1 MMVKK
6 SNLSKIGSL
15 KVLLPFFTPYKK
27 YFFIAVFSLVL
38 AACATLAV
46 PFCFR
51 QIINLGFSSSSSSQ
65 INATFINLFL
75 VACAVAFST
84 ALRFYMVSWLGERIT
99 SDIKKAVYEHV
110 LYQSPEFFETTQSG
124 EILSRINTDT
134 TLIQTLVGTSV
145 SMAIR
150 NALLLIG
157 GLVMMFITS
166 AKLSLFILVMLL
178 LTVIPTMI
186 LGRRVRKLSKN
197 SQDKIADASALAGE
211 KLNAI
216 STIQSFTNE
225 SSETKLF
232 NQYVETSFITARV
245 RNLARANLT
254 FIAIF
259 LGFSSIILILWLGAY
274 AVTRNEMSSG
284 ELTQFI
290 LYTVI
295 VAGAIAVVAEVIGDT
310 QRAIGASERLLE
322 LLQLNS
328 GIKNPITPKSL
339 PSLPAQG
346 IHLAIQNLS
355 FRYASNPNAVLSN
368 VSFEINP
375 GERVAIVGPS
385 GAGKTSLFQLL
396 LRFYDPQSGTIKL
409 NGIDIKDMNL
419 QELRKLIGI
428 VPQDVVIF
436 STNAL
441 ENIRYGKEDA
451 TDEEVF
457 HAANLA
463 AADEFITRL
472 PDGYQTFLGDRGMRL
487 SGGQKQRIV
496 IARAL
501 LKNPPLLLLDE
512 ATSALD
518 AESEHLVQQALE
530 VAMKNRTTL
539 VIAHR
544 LSTVK
549 QADRII
555 VLEHGRIIETG
566 THASLIDQ
574 GGLYSNLA
582 KLQFTDN

>member
-1 MMVKK
+1 MA
-6 SNLSKIGSL
+6 LSTS
-15 KVLLPFFTPYKK
+15 
-27 YFFIAVFSLVL
+27 
-38 AACATLAV
+38 
-46 PFCFR
+46 
-51 QIINLGFSSSSSSQ
+51 
-65 INATFINLFL
+65 
-75 VACAVAFST
+75 
-84 ALRFYMVSWLGERIT
+84 LRFYMVSWLGERIT
-99 SDIKKAVYEHV
+99 ADIRKAIYSHV

-124 EILSRINTDT
+124 EILSRLNTDT
-134 TLIQTLVGTSV
+134 TLIQTLIGTSI

-150 NALLLIG
+150 NILLLLG

-166 AKLSLFILVMLL
+166 AKLSIFIFTLLL

-197 SQDKIADASALAGE
+197 SQDKIADTSALAGE
-211 KLNAI
+211 KLNSI

-225 SSETKLF
+225 NTETTLF
-232 NQYVETSFITARV
+232 NQFIENSFLTART
-245 RNLARANLT
+245 RNIARASLT
-254 FIAIF
+254 FLAIF

-274 AVTRNEMSSG
+274 AVTRGEMSGG

-310 QRAIGASERLLE
+310 QRAIGASERILE

-328 GIKNPITPKSL
+328 SIKDPVQ
-339 PSLPAQG
+339 PSSIHVQASQG
-346 IHLAIQNLS
+346 IDLHIEQLS
-355 FRYASNPNAVLSN
+355 FHYPSNSIAVLKD
-368 VSFEINP
+368 VSFHIKP
-375 GERVAIVGPS
+375 GERVAVVGPS

-396 LRFYDPQSGTIKL
+396 LRFYDPQSGCIKL
-409 NGIDIKDMNL
+409 NGIDIKDVKL
-419 QELRKLIGI
+419 KDLRKLIGI

-441 ENIRYGKEDA
+441 ENIRYGKPEA
-451 TDEEVF
+451 TNEEVF
-457 HAANLA
+457 HAAKLA
-463 AADEFITRL
+463 AADDFITRL

-512 ATSALD
+512 ATSSLD
-518 AESEHLVQQALE
+518 AESEHLIQEALE
-530 VAMKNRTTL
+530 VVMKNRTTL

-549 QADRII
+549 QADHII
-555 VLEHGRIIETG
+555 VLEHGKIIETG
-566 THASLIDQ
+566 NHASLIHQ
-574 GGLYSNLA
+574 GGLYSHLA
-582 KLQFTDN
+582 KLQFTDH

>member
-1 MMVKK
+1 MVNKI
-6 SNLSKIGSL
+6 NLSKIGAF
-15 KVLLPFFTPYKK
+15 KVLLPFITPYKQQ
-27 YFFIAVFSLVL
+27 FLIALLSLVL
-38 AACATLAV
+38 AASATLVV

-51 QIINLGFSSSSSSQ
+51 QIINLGFSSSSSNL
-65 INATFINLFL
+65 INTTFISLFL
-75 VACAVAFST
+75 VACAVALST
-84 ALRFYMVSWLGERIT
+84 SLRFYMVSWLGERIT
-99 SDIKKAVYEHV
+99 ADIRKAIYSHV

-124 EILSRINTDT
+124 EILSRLNTDT
-134 TLIQTLVGTSV
+134 TLIQTLIGTSI

-150 NALLLIG
+150 NILLLLG

-166 AKLSLFILVMLL
+166 AKLSIFIFTLLL

-197 SQDKIADASALAGE
+197 SQDKIADTSALAGE
-211 KLNAI
+211 KLNSI

-225 SSETKLF
+225 NTETTLF
-232 NQYVETSFITARV
+232 NQFIENSFLTART
-245 RNLARANLT
+245 RNIARASLT
-254 FIAIF
+254 FLAIF

-274 AVTRNEMSSG
+274 AVTRGEMSGG

-310 QRAIGASERLLE
+310 QRAIGASERILE

-328 GIKNPITPKSL
+328 SIKDPVQ
-339 PSLPAQG
+339 PSSIHVQASQG
-346 IHLAIQNLS
+346 IDLHIEQLS
-355 FRYASNPNAVLSN
+355 FHYPSNSIAVLKD
-368 VSFEINP
+368 VSFHIKP
-375 GERVAIVGPS
+375 GERVAVVGPS

-396 LRFYDPQSGTIKL
+396 LRFYDPQSGCIKL
-409 NGIDIKDMNL
+409 NGIDIKDVKL
-419 QELRKLIGI
+419 KDLRKLIGI

-441 ENIRYGKEDA
+441 ENIRYGKPEA
-451 TDEEVF
+451 TNEEVF
-457 HAANLA
+457 HAAKLA
-463 AADEFITRL
+463 AADDFITRL

-512 ATSALD
+512 ATSSLD
-518 AESEHLVQQALE
+518 AESEHLIQEALE
-530 VAMKNRTTL
+530 VVMKNRTTL

-549 QADRII
+549 QADHII
-555 VLEHGRIIETG
+555 VLEHGKIIETG
-566 THASLIDQ
+566 NHASLIHQ
-574 GGLYSNLA
+574 GGLYSHLA
-582 KLQFTDN
+582 KLQFTDH

>member
-1 MMVKK
+1 MVNKI
-6 SNLSKIGSL
+6 NLSKIGAF
-15 KVLLPFFTPYKK
+15 KVLLPFITPYKQQ
-27 YFFIAVFSLVL
+27 FLIALLSLVL
-38 AACATLAV
+38 AASATLAV

-51 QIINLGFSSSSSSQ
+51 QIINLGFSSSSSNL
-65 INATFINLFL
+65 INTTFISLFL
-75 VACAVAFST
+75 VACAVALST
-84 ALRFYMVSWLGERIT
+84 SLRFYMVSWLGERIT
-99 SDIKKAVYEHV
+99 ADIRKAIYSHV

-124 EILSRINTDT
+124 EILSRLNTDT
-134 TLIQTLVGTSV
+134 TLIQTLIGTSL

-150 NALLLIG
+150 NIFLLLG

-166 AKLSLFILVMLL
+166 AKLSIFIFTLLL
-178 LTVIPTMI
+178 LTIIPTMI

-197 SQDKIADASALAGE
+197 SQDKIADTSALAGE
-211 KLNAI
+211 KLNSI

-225 SSETKLF
+225 NTETTLF
-232 NQYVETSFITARV
+232 NQFIENSFLTART
-245 RNLARANLT
+245 RNIARASLT
-254 FIAIF
+254 FLAIF

-274 AVTRNEMSSG
+274 AVTRGEMSGG

-310 QRAIGASERLLE
+310 QRAIGASERILE

-328 GIKNPITPKSL
+328 SIKDPVQ
-339 PSLPAQG
+339 PSSIHVQASQG
-346 IHLAIQNLS
+346 IDLHIEQLS
-355 FRYASNPNAVLSN
+355 FHYPSNSIAVLKD
-368 VSFEINP
+368 VSFHIKP

-396 LRFYDPQSGTIKL
+396 LRFYDPQSGCIKL
-409 NGIDIKDMNL
+409 NGIDIKNVKLKD
-419 QELRKLIGI
+419 LRKLIGI

-441 ENIRYGKEDA
+441 ENIRYGKPEA
-451 TDEEVF
+451 TNEEVF
-457 HAANLA
+457 HAAKLA
-463 AADEFITRL
+463 AADDFITRL

-512 ATSALD
+512 ATSSLD
-518 AESEHLVQQALE
+518 AESEHLIQEALE
-530 VAMKNRTTL
+530 VVMKNRTTL

-549 QADRII
+549 QADHII
-555 VLEHGRIIETG
+555 VLEHGKIIETG
-566 THASLIDQ
+566 NHASLIHQ
-574 GGLYSNLA
+574 GGLYSHLA
-582 KLQFTDN
+582 KLQFTDH

>member
-1 MMVKK
+1 MVNKI
-6 SNLSKIGSL
+6 NLSKIGAF
-15 KVLLPFFTPYKK
+15 KVLLPFITPYKQQ
-27 YFFIAVFSLVL
+27 FLIALLSLVL
-38 AACATLAV
+38 AASATLAV

-51 QIINLGFSSSSSSQ
+51 QIINLGFSSSSSNL
-65 INATFINLFL
+65 INTTFISLFL
-75 VACAVAFST
+75 VACAVALST
-84 ALRFYMVSWLGERIT
+84 SLRFYMVSWLGERIT
-99 SDIKKAVYEHV
+99 ADIRKAIYSHV

-124 EILSRINTDT
+124 EILSRLNTDT
-134 TLIQTLVGTSV
+134 TLIQTLIGTSI

-150 NALLLIG
+150 NILLLLG

-166 AKLSLFILVMLL
+166 AKLSIFIFTLLL

-197 SQDKIADASALAGE
+197 SQDKIADTSALAGE
-211 KLNAI
+211 KLNSI

-225 SSETKLF
+225 NTETTLF
-232 NQYVETSFITARV
+232 NQFIENSFLTART
-245 RNLARANLT
+245 RNIARASLT
-254 FIAIF
+254 FLAIF

-274 AVTRNEMSSG
+274 AVTRGEMSGG

-310 QRAIGASERLLE
+310 QRAIGASERILE

-328 GIKNPITPKSL
+328 SIKDPVQ
-339 PSLPAQG
+339 PSSIHVQASQG
-346 IHLAIQNLS
+346 IDLHIEQLS
-355 FRYASNPNAVLSN
+355 FHYPSNSIAVLKD
-368 VSFEINP
+368 VSFHIKP
-375 GERVAIVGPS
+375 GERVAVVGPS

-396 LRFYDPQSGTIKL
+396 LRFYDPQSGCIKL
-409 NGIDIKDMNL
+409 NGIDIKDVKL
-419 QELRKLIGI
+419 KDLRKLIGI

-441 ENIRYGKEDA
+441 ENIRYGKPEA
-451 TDEEVF
+451 TNEEVF
-457 HAANLA
+457 HAAKLA
-463 AADEFITRL
+463 AADDFITRL

-512 ATSALD
+512 ATSSLD
-518 AESEHLVQQALE
+518 AESEHLIQEALE
-530 VAMKNRTTL
+530 VVMKNRTTL

-549 QADRII
+549 QADHII
-555 VLEHGRIIETG
+555 VLEHGKIIETG
-566 THASLIDQ
+566 NHASLIHQ
-574 GGLYSNLA
+574 GGLYSHLA
-582 KLQFTDN
+582 KLQFTDH